1 MRSIDTLMKKT
12 SPKWWYS
19 YKIKRIARLAE
30 EELKKNS
37 N

>member
-1 MRSIDTLMKKT
+1 MKKT

-19 YKIKRIARLAE
+19 YKIKKIGKLAE